1 MFKSLIRVFI
11 LGSCFLLHLSHS
23 AESMS
28 TTSKVCAIFGYGP
41 GLSKAVA
48 QKWSKEG
55 FAVAAMARTLD
66 NVKEAEATIP
76 NVKGY
81 VCDVTKPEDIASTV
95 ASIEKDLG
103 PIDCLVYNAGRGVW
117 KPWNQVPI
125 ADFEQGFQI
134 NVSGLLKASQE
145 IVPKMIERGHGT
157 VLITGATA
165 SLRGKPVTAGFAPQ
179 KGAQRMLAQALARDV
194 GPKGVHVGY
203 FIIDGAIGVDDK
215 DPTKIDPN
223 AIADTYWHVATQPKT
238 CWSFETEVRPSVETW

>member
-1 MFKSLIRVFI
+1 MFKSLISFLIVF
-11 LGSCFLLHLSHS
+11 CFLLQLSHS

-55 FAVAAMARTLD
+55 FAVAAMARSLD
-66 NVKEAEATIP
+66 KVKEAEDTIP

-81 VCDVTKPEDIASTV
+81 VCDVTKPDDVASTV

-103 PIDCLVYNAGRGVW
+103 PIDCLVYNAGKGVW
-117 KPWNQVPI
+117 KPWDQLPI
-125 ADFEQGFQI
+125 ADFEQGFQT

-165 SLRGKPVTAGFAPQ
+165 SLQTRDGGVCPS
-179 KGAQRMLAQALARDV
+179 KGCSTLV
-194 GPKGVHVGY
+194 GTG
-203 FIIDGAIGVDDK
+203 IG
-215 DPTKIDPN
+215 
-223 AIADTYWHVATQPKT
+223 
-238 CWSFETEVRPSVETW
+238 S